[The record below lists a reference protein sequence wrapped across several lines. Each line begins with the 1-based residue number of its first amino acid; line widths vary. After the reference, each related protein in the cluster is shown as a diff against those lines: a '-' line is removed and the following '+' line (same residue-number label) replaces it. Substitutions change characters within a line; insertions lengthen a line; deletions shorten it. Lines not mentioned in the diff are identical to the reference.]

1 MGPSGSGKSTIAT
14 LLARFDDPGVGGDSP
29 GRGPLARV
37 KDLYSHVGLVLQD
50 PQLVSI
56 SIRDNIALG
65 RPDATDEQIR
75 EAARIARVL
84 DEIEALPRAS
94 TRSMARTPDFPVRAQ
109 RIAIARA
116 VLVDASVLIL
126 DEATALTDPESQHQI
141 QQALSDLVRGK
152 TVLLI
157 AHRPEVIQGVD
168 QIVLIENGDV
178 VAAGTH
184 ADMMRQPTY
193 AHLWEATTA
202 TFDRGVHA

>member
-1 MGPSGSGKSTIAT
+1 M
-14 LLARFDDPGVGGDSP
+14 
-29 GRGPLARV
+29 
-37 KDLYSHVGLVLQD
+37 
-50 PQLVSI
+50 
-56 SIRDNIALG
+56 
-65 RPDATDEQIR
+65 
-75 EAARIARVL
+75 
-84 DEIEALPRAS
+84 
-94 TRSMARTPDFPVRAQ
+94 
-109 RIAIARA
+109 
-116 VLVDASVLIL
+116 
-126 DEATALTDPESQHQI
+126 TDPESQHQI